1 MHAELRLRERQRF
14 SIRSSVDMKATFA
27 TVALLVLALSWAG
40 SGAVEVQVSKQVH
53 ADGCLGQHDSMK
65 KGPGPRQQI
74 LTLQRCQ
81 ALFTFIFSSLQENG
95 LTFSLEAV
103 QRLQE
108 LAESSAAV
116 GLASPRLRAG
126 SASLCGDPLLPQ
138 EFLPLC
144 RQRGASAS
152 IGRLGELFLCPRADR
167 GCVCGSDGAFVLFC
181 SHGSHGSL

>member
-1 MHAELRLRERQRF
+1 
-14 SIRSSVDMKATFA
+14 MKATFA

-40 SGAVEVQVSKQVH
+40 SGAVEVQVSKQVP
-53 ADGCLGQHDSMK
+53 ADACLGQRGSMK
-65 KGPGPRQQI
+65 EGPGPRQQI
-74 LTLQRCQ
+74 LTLQRCGT
-81 ALFTFIFSSLQENG
+81 LFTFIFSSLQENG

-108 LAESSAAV
+108 LAESGAAV

-152 IGRLGELFLCPRADR
+152 MGRLGELRCVHVPTGAASVVLTEALFCVSALVPMDLCEI
-167 GCVCGSDGAFVLFC
+167 CAFVAC
-181 SHGSHGSL
+181 TGC

>member
-1 MHAELRLRERQRF
+1 
-14 SIRSSVDMKATFA
+14 MKATFA

-65 KGPGPRQQI
+65 KGPGPQQQI

-81 ALFTFIFSSLQENG
+81 TLFTFIFSSLQENG

-167 GCVCGSDGAFVLFC
+167 GCGSDGAFVLFC